1 MLDKRKT
8 KTRSMRLRALSR
20 TLAVFGGACV
30 LSGAKIFGTYT
41 PFGVAFT
48 AACCRS
54 GGGIPAAA
62 GAFLG
67 YFLAHRGMDSVRYSA
82 AAFLLLVAA
91 HLFSDTRLME
101 KRWFLPLWAAGAQLT
116 SSVLF
121 QLGSGFETRAVV
133 LMLCETAVTFG
144 SAYFYSF
151 VIDDQPELPYARPAG
166 FLLLFS
172 GVLLT
177 LYPVTI
183 AEFLVPARVCALIA
197 VMAVSYTGGFA
208 AGSAQGAL
216 TGLLM
221 DSSGSGVYF
230 SGVYAFAALVSG
242 FFNHSG
248 RLVFACVYTLANAA
262 ASLLGVGTL
271 NYLPGLYE
279 CFIASVLFVL
289 VPDRFWRRIKTRLIL
304 NEPVPTDYTGQVRE
318 AAQGYAQHASE
329 AFWEMHTA
337 LVCGEED
344 GKEDSDI
351 GAVFD
356 RAADRVCR
364 KCAGREAC
372 WERDR
377 LATLHSLDTISGP
390 LLRVGRV
397 VPSDFPGHFATQC
410 VRFSD
415 FIVAVNESMGALT
428 QRRHYKKKLD
438 ASRKLLAQQYAGI
451 TGILRQ
457 VSGFMGAGPTAQPE
471 REKQLRT
478 YAEAFG
484 RVSSAAAWE
493 DRCGRLHLELAGEA
507 VGRIMKK
514 REAFVSG
521 LNAALDVR
529 MEAPEVRHDGS
540 RTVLRM
546 HQSELLQV
554 QVGVGTG
561 TARGAEQSGD
571 STLWFVTDEGR
582 LCAVISDG
590 MGSGRAAAAE
600 SQRAVRMAEKFLR
613 AGIAA
618 DDVAK
623 TIGPALKIRARGD
636 SFVTLDILT
645 VDLFTGEACS
655 VKCGAASGFVRTPDS
670 SGKLHVR
677 RLLSS
682 TLPAGLEESGEM
694 DLVRFRVADGDALVM
709 VSDGVESVKPDDW
722 LERTMIRGEKLK
734 PKELAARLVVEASA
748 RGAADDLSAVVIEIS
763 GNNFE

>member
-8 KTRSMRLRALSR
+8 KTRSMRLRALGR

-30 LSGAKIFGTYT
+30 LSGARIFGTYT
-41 PFGVAFT
+41 PFGVAFA
-48 AACCRS
+48 AACCRNGS
-54 GGGIPAAA
+54 GIPAAA

-67 YFLAHRGMDSVRYSA
+67 YFLAHRGMDSVQYSA
-82 AAFLLLVAA
+82 ATFILLVAA
-91 HLFSDTRLME
+91 HLFSGTRQVE
-101 KRWFLPLWAAGAQLT
+101 KRWFLPLWAAGAQLI
-116 SSVLF
+116 SAALF
-121 QLGSGFETRAVV
+121 QLRSGYETSAVV
-133 LMLCETAVTFG
+133 LMLCEAAITFG

-166 FLLLFS
+166 FLLLLS

-177 LYPVTI
+177 LYPITV
-183 AEFLVPARVCALIA
+183 AEMIVPARVGALIA
-197 VMAVSYTGGFA
+197 VMAVSYAGGFA
-208 AGSAQGAL
+208 AGSAQGAMI
-216 TGLLM
+216 GLLM
-221 DSSGSGVYF
+221 DSASGSVYF

-248 RLVFACVYTLANAA
+248 RVVFACVYTLANAT
-262 ASLLGVGTL
+262 ASLLGIGTL

-279 CFIASVLFVL
+279 CFIASVLFAL
-289 VPDRFWRRIKTRLIL
+289 VPDQCWRRIKTRLIL
-304 NEPVPTDYTGQVRE
+304 NEPVPTDYTEQVRE
-318 AAQGYAQHASE
+318 TAQGYARHASE
-329 AFWEMHTA
+329 AFWEMHTS
-337 LVCGEED
+337 LVCGED
-344 GKEDSDI
+344 GSKEDSDI

-377 LATLHSLDTISGP
+377 LATLHALDTISGP

-397 VPSDFPGHFATQC
+397 VSSDFPGNFATQC
-410 VRFSD
+410 LRFSE

-438 ASRKLLAQQYAGI
+438 FSRKLLAQQYAGI
-451 TGILRQ
+451 TSILRQ
-457 VSGFMGAGPTAQPE
+457 VSGFMGAGPIAQPE

-484 RVSSAAAWE
+484 RVSSASAWE

-507 VGRIMKK
+507 VSRIVKNK
-514 REAFVSG
+514 EAFLYG
-521 LNAALDVR
+521 LNAALGVK
-529 MEAPEVRHDGS
+529 MEAPEVQHDGGH
-540 RTVLRM
+540 TFLRM
-546 HQSELLQV
+546 RQSEPLRA

-571 STLWFVTDEGR
+571 STLWFITDEGR

-623 TIGPALKIRARGD
+623 TIGPALKIRAHGD

-670 SGKLHVR
+670 AGKLHVR
-677 RLLSS
+677 RLVSS

-694 DLVRFRVADGDALVM
+694 DFVRFRVADGDAIVM
-709 VSDGVESVKPDDW
+709 ISDGVESVKPDDW
-722 LERTMIRGEKLK
+722 LETTIVRGERLQ
-734 PKELAARLVVEASA
+734 PRELAARLIVEASA
-748 RGAADDLSAVVIEIS
+748 RGAADDLSAIVIEIS
-763 GNNFE
+763 AKEE

>member
-8 KTRSMRLRALSR
+8 KTRSMRLRVLGR

-30 LSGAKIFGTYT
+30 LSGARIFGTYT
-41 PFGVAFT
+41 PFGVAFA
-48 AACCRS
+48 AACCRNGS
-54 GGGIPAAA
+54 GIPAAA

-67 YFLAHRGMDSVRYSA
+67 YFLMHQGLDGVQYSIA
-82 AAFLLLVAA
+82 TLIVLIAA
-91 HLFSDTRLME
+91 HMFSGRRIME
-101 KRWFLPLWAAGAQLT
+101 KRWFLPLWAAGAQL
-116 SSVLF
+116 LPALIL
-121 QLGSGFETRAVV
+121 QLRSGYETAAVV
-133 LMLCETAVTFG
+133 LLFCEAAITFG
-144 SAYFYSF
+144 AAYFYSF
-151 VIDDQPELPYARPAG
+151 VVDDQPDLPYARPAG
-166 FLLLFS
+166 FLLLLS
-172 GVLLT
+172 AVLLT

-183 AEFLVPARVCALIA
+183 AEWIVPARICAIIS
-197 VMAVSYTGGFA
+197 VMAVSYVGGFA
-208 AGSAQGAL
+208 AGSAQGAMI
-216 TGLLM
+216 GLLI
-221 DSSGSGVYF
+221 DSAGGGLYF

-242 FFNHSG
+242 FFHHSG
-248 RLVFACVYTLANAA
+248 RVVFACIYTLANAT
-262 ASLLGVGTL
+262 ASLLGIGNT

-279 CFIASVLFVL
+279 CFIGSVLFVL
-289 VPDRFWRRIKTRLIL
+289 VPDSFWRRIKTKLIL

-318 AAQGYAQHASE
+318 IAQGYARQASE

-337 LVCGEED
+337 LVCSED
-344 GKEDSDI
+344 SGKEDSDI

-397 VPSDFPGHFATQC
+397 MPSDFPGHFATQC
-410 VRFSD
+410 VRFSE
-415 FIVAVNESMGALT
+415 FIVAVNESMSALT
-428 QRRHYKKKLD
+428 QRRHYKKKL
-438 ASRKLLAQQYAGI
+438 AFSRKLLAQQYAGI
-451 TGILRQ
+451 TSILRQ
-457 VSGFMGAGPTAQPE
+457 VSSFVGAGPVAQPE

-484 RVSSAAAWE
+484 RISSAAAWE
-493 DRCGRLHLELAGEA
+493 DRCGRLHLELGGEA
-507 VGRIMKK
+507 VSRIMKN

-521 LNAALDVR
+521 LNAALDIQ
-529 MEAPEVRHDGS
+529 MEAPEIRHDAG
-540 RTVLRM
+540 RTFLRM
-546 HQSELLQV
+546 HQCEPLCAK
-554 QVGVGTG
+554 VGVGTG

-571 STLWFVTDEGR
+571 STLWFVTEEGR

-590 MGSGRAAAAE
+590 MGSGRAAATE

-623 TIGPALKIRARGD
+623 TIGPALKIRAHGD

-645 VDLFTGEACS
+645 VDLFNGEACS
-655 VKCGAASGFVRTPDS
+655 VKCGAASGFVRTRDS
-670 SGKLHVR
+670 MGKQHVR

-694 DLVRFRVADGDALVM
+694 DFVRFRVADGDVLVM

-722 LERTMIRGEKLK
+722 LDQTILKGEKLQ
-734 PKELAARLVVEASA
+734 PRELAARLVVEASA
-748 RGAADDLSAVVIEIS
+748 RGAVDDLSAIVIEIS
-763 GNNFE
+763 SRQE